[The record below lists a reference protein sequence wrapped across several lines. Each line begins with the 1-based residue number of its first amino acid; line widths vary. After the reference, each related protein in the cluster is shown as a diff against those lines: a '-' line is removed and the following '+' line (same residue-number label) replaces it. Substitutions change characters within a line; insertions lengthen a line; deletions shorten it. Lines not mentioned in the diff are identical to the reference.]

1 MTIDAQTAAQIR
13 RLYFA
18 EHFRVHTISTALA
31 VHHETVERVL
41 GLKDRKKPEPRP
53 KALDSYRD
61 FLQEQLQRYP
71 RLRATRLFDMIR
83 ARGYEGSPRS
93 VRTYVHE
100 LRPRGQAPAFLHCNP
115 LCAEQAQVDWAQVG
129 SVPVPGGRRPLW
141 VFVQVLAF
149 SRALYAEL
157 VFDQTVPSLGRSLL
171 RAAQFFGGLPRQYLF
186 DNPKTVVLAR
196 SGNQVRFQ
204 PELLDLCTKLL
215 VEPRLCAVYAPQQ
228 KGRVER
234 SVRYLRDRFF
244 EGRVLSDRDQG
255 NQDLWTFLRTLAPQR
270 PHPDFKDRTVQQV
283 FEEQE
288 RPQLLPLPAVLP
300 PVELCIPVHLD
311 KYAHFQFDS
320 NRYSVPARYA
330 QRTLTLLADEQHL
343 RLLDRDQEVA
353 RHPRCWGRHQRC
365 SLPQHQQQTLA
376 HLLTG
381 FGQTGDDPTVVADYN
396 GDGKDDIAV
405 YRAGASAGAQSTW
418 YFRTTA
424 NGPVTFVPWGQNGDF
439 PAPGDYDGNGKAD
452 FMIQRNAGGG
462 QAGFWRLSDAF
473 VAQPVVIFGT
483 PTDVIVPG
491 DYDGDGKTDAGV
503 YRPSN
508 FNWFVNRS
516 TAGILIQQFGQ
527 TGDIPLENT
536 FVR

>member
-1 MTIDAQTAAQIR
+1 MTVDAQTEAQIR

-18 EHFRVHTISTALA
+18 EHFRVHTICTALG

-61 FLQEQLQRYP
+61 FLLEQLQRYP

-83 ARGYEGSPRS
+83 DRGYEGSPRS

-100 LRPRGQAPAFLHCNP
+100 IRPRTQAPAFLHCNP

-196 SGNQVRFQ
+196 SGDQVRFQ
-204 PELLDLCTKLL
+204 PDLLDLCTKLL

-234 SVRYLRDRFF
+234 AVRYLRDRFF

-255 NQDLWTFLRTLAPQR
+255 NQDLWTFLRTIAPQR
-270 PHPDFKDRTVQQV
+270 PHPDFKDRTLQQV

-288 RPQLLPLPAVLP
+288 RPHLLPLPAVLP

-365 SLPQHQQQTLA
+365 SQPQHQQQTLA
-376 HLLTG
+376 RRPAAHRSVAQERLCQVFPQMDLLL
-381 FGQTGDDPTVVADYN
+381 QRWLA
-396 GDGKDDIAV
+396 
-405 YRAGASAGAQSTW
+405 AGANLGLHTQRALKLLDLYGETLFAQAAQLALAHERS
-418 YFRTTA
+418 
-424 NGPVTFVPWGQNGDF
+424 D
-439 PAPGDYDGNGKAD
+439 PAALNQ
-452 FMIQRNAGGG
+452 FLEQLRRQRNTPVPIPMTLGPHVP
-462 QAGFWRLSDAF
+462 DA
-473 VAQPVVIFGT
+473 PV
-483 PTDVIVPG
+483 
-491 DYDGDGKTDAGV
+491 
-503 YRPSN
+503 PSH
-508 FNWFVNRS
+508 
-516 TAGILIQQFGQ
+516 
-527 TGDIPLENT
+527 PLEGYDHDDSDPDPAA
-536 FVR
+536 